1 MSTLQV
7 DTINESTSAS
17 GVTIDGALIKDG
29 KVTGG
34 ATGLTL
40 LHSSTFSTV
49 SSKSI
54 DSVFS
59 STYKNYKINLS
70 ILSSNT
76 TDYMFRLRDGSGDLY
91 TADHMSIG
99 YYKPSPQAYL
109 NGHIQRL
116 TYYPFKLT
124 NNQLKTVTS

>member
-49 SSKSI
+49 LQPSEAVETSSYNTTTTTVTAPYIPNQGVFRFSSSI
-54 DSVFS
+54 DA
-59 STYKNYKINLS
+59 
-70 ILSSNT
+70 
-76 TDYMFRLRDGSGDLY
+76 
-91 TADHMSIG
+91 TAGEDRG
-99 YYKPSPQAYL
+99 TE
-109 NGHIQRL
+109 RRRR
-116 TYYPFKLT
+116 
-124 NNQLKTVTS
+124 